1 MTASTLYFDLRLDY
15 ATRRISVG
23 GELDA
28 ATAPC
33 LRRVI
38 VGFQQAASGD
48 ITIRLDDVTFLDMA
62 GLGALAHASAAQTD
76 RGDQL
81 RVTGAR
87 DSVRRV
93 LERAQRADLL
103 DPVPARPVDGDRA
116 PSWAKIV

>member
-15 ATRRISVG
+15 ATRRITVG

-38 VGFQQAASGD
+38 VGFQQAAAGD
-48 ITIRLDDVTFLDMA
+48 ITIRLDDVTYLDMA

-76 RGDQL
+76 RGERL
-81 RVTGAR
+81 HVTGAGE
-87 DSVRRV
+87 SLCRV
-93 LERAQRADLL
+93 FERAQRTDLL
-103 DPVPARPVDGDRA
+103 DLTALRQAGRA
-116 PSWAKIV
+116 